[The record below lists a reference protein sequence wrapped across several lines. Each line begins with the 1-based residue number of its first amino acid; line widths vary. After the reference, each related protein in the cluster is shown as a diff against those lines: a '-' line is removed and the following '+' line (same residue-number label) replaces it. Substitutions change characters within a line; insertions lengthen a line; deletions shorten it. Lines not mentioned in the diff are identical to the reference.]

1 MKQMYIFRSK
11 PFCSF
16 APGAIFSLL
25 LVMLLSV
32 TAFAQTTGSILIK
45 GIVTDENNA
54 PLPGVTVAV
63 KGTAKGTTTNANGAY
78 SLMVNGREDV
88 LIFSLMGTQSKEVK
102 LEGKDVINVTLVND
116 TKQLKDVVVIGY
128 GTASK
133 KDVTGSI
140 TTIKS
145 EEFNQGV
152 LTTPAELLQGK
163 VPGLNVTKSGDPNA
177 APAVVLRGPST
188 IRSTGGAME
197 PFYVIDGVPGA
208 SIDLLAPADI
218 ESMDV
223 LKDASATAIYGA
235 RAANGVIMVTTKR
248 AKVGQTRLTYNAY
261 VSMEEVSKK
270 YEMLSGNEL
279 RDYLKKNGQT
289 LNAVDDDGSNT
300 NWQDLI
306 LRKGYS
312 HNHNISFGG
321 ATATTDYGGSVNYL
335 NNQGV
340 MRNTDLTRTV
350 VRGYI
355 NQRYFNNRLRLSL
368 AVTNSS
374 TKSNNIAQDQ
384 VLPGMIFY
392 LPTVCPYNADGS
404 YKENLTRTGSG
415 PYNPLALLNSAT
427 TRTDNNKTLING
439 IIQVEI
445 LKGLKYTLSGS
456 TQRDQNNIGTYLTHT
471 FAPVLTANGRATRTS
486 YLNTNTILESYFN
499 YDREFGAHS
508 VKLLAGYTYQQ
519 DKTNDGF
526 GVTTQNFSNDALTYN
541 NLYLSN
547 PTNISQIVFD
557 NNPISTLRLISYY
570 GRVQYAYADKYLFQA
585 SLRNDGSSAFGKN
598 NRWGYFPAVSAGWNI
613 SNEDFM
619 KNIRL
624 ISQLKLRA
632 GYGVSGNSAG
642 FNAFTALSI
651 YGTPTSSNA
660 KFQYNGNPTN
670 AINLVRNENPDLK
683 WESTATAN
691 IGLDFGI
698 LNDRISGS
706 VDYYIKKT
714 SDLIYDQYPV
724 STTQYII
731 PIFTA
736 NVGRIKNSG
745 VELIINAVPV
755 KTGDFTWRTSVN
767 LAHNKNVVEKLSNDQ
782 FTINYIE
789 TAQLGGKGQSGIY
802 SQIVQNGFALGTFK
816 LWHYMGKDS
825 AGISTYQKADGSVTN
840 QQPLTTDARIN
851 GNAQPSL
858 IYGWTNSFYFK
869 GFDLNFL
876 IRGVT
881 GNKILNSTLAALN
894 NPADSKLQNIP
905 RFTLEE
911 SFKDRN
917 AYLRSDRFLESGS
930 YLRMDN
936 LTLGYTFKPR
946 TQAVKSLRF
955 YVSANN
961 LFVITGYR
969 GLDPEVNIGGL
980 TPGIDNNNLYPKTR
994 TYMAGLSASF

>member
-1 MKQMYIFRSK
+1 MPVALLLLLLAML
-11 PFCSF
+11 
-16 APGAIFSLL
+16 PGAAS
-25 LVMLLSV
+25 
-32 TAFAQTTGSILIK
+32 FAQTTGSILIK

-63 KGTAKGTTTNANGAY
+63 KGTAKGTTTNANGSY
-78 SLMVNGREDV
+78 TVTVSSRKDV
-88 LIFSLMGTQSKEVK
+88 LIFSLMGTQPKEMKV
-102 LEGKDVINVTLVND
+102 EDKDVINVTLIND

-133 KDVTGSI
+133 KDVTGAI

-152 LTTPAELLQGK
+152 LTSPAELLQGK

-188 IRSTGGAME
+188 IRTSGGAME

-218 ESMDV
+218 ESIDV
-223 LKDASATAIYGA
+223 LKDAAATAIYGA

-248 AKVGQTRLTYNAY
+248 AKPGQTRLTYNAY
-261 VSMEEVSKK
+261 VSMEEVSKR
-270 YEMLSGNEL
+270 YDMLSGDEL
-279 RDYLKKNGQT
+279 RGYLKSNNQNP
-289 LNAVDDDGSNT
+289 LNPGVDDDGSNT

-335 NNQGV
+335 KNQGV

-374 TKSNNIAQDQ
+374 SKSNNIAQEN

-392 LPTVCPYNADGS
+392 LPTVSPYNADGT

-415 PYNPLALLNSAT
+415 PYNPLALLNSAVIK
-427 TRTDNNKTLING
+427 TDNNKTLING
-439 IIQVEI
+439 IVQVDI
-445 LKGLKYTLSGS
+445 IKGLKYTLSGS
-456 TQRDQNNIGTYLTHT
+456 TQRDQNNYNLYYTH
-471 FAPVLTANGRATRTS
+471 FFVPALSANGKATRTS
-486 YLNTNTILESYFN
+486 YLNTSTVLESYFN
-499 YDREFGAHS
+499 YDRDFGAHS

-519 DKTNDGF
+519 DKSNDGF
-526 GVTTQNFSNDALTYN
+526 GVTTQNFSNDALAYN

-547 PTNISQIVFD
+547 PANTSQITFD

-613 SNEDFM
+613 SSEDFM
-619 KNIRL
+619 KNVRL
-624 ISQLKLRA
+624 VSNLKLRA

-642 FNAFTALSI
+642 FNAFTSLLV
-651 YGTPTSSNA
+651 YGTPAGNA
-660 KFQYNGNPTN
+660 KFQYNGNITN

-683 WESTATAN
+683 WESTATTN

-698 LNDRISGS
+698 LNDRINGS

-731 PIFTA
+731 PMFTA
-736 NVGRIKNSG
+736 NVGSIKNSG
-745 VELIINAVPV
+745 IELIINAIPV

-767 LAHNKNVVEKLSNDQ
+767 LAHNKNTVEKLSNDK

-789 TAQLGGKGQSGIY
+789 TAQLGGKGQSTIY
-802 SQIVQNGFALGTFK
+802 SQIVKTGYALGTFN
-816 LWHYMGKDS
+816 LWHYTGKDT
-825 AGISTYQKADGSVTN
+825 AGVSTYQKADGSITN
-840 QQPLTTDARIN
+840 KQPLTTDARIS

-858 IYGWTNSFYFK
+858 VYGWTNSFYYK
-869 GFDLNFL
+869 GFDFNFL

-894 NPADSKLQNIP
+894 NPRDSKFQNIP
-905 RFTLEE
+905 RFTLDE
-911 SFKDRN
+911 SYNDVN
-917 AYLRSDRFLESGS
+917 AYLRSDRYLESGS

-936 LTLGYTFKPR
+936 ITLGYTFKPR
-946 TQAVKSLRF
+946 TQAIKSLRF
-955 YVSANN
+955 YVSGNN
-961 LFVITGYR
+961 LFVITSYR
-969 GLDPEVNIGGL
+969 GIDPEINIGGL

>member
-1 MKQMYIFRSK
+1 ML
-11 PFCSF
+11 
-16 APGAIFSLL
+16 SLL
-25 LVMLLSV
+25 LALLLSV
-32 TAFAQTTGSILIK
+32 TAFAQNTGDMLVK

-78 SLMVNGREDV
+78 SLMVNSREDV

-177 APAVVLRGPST
+177 APSVVLRGPST
-188 IRSTGGAME
+188 IRTSGGAME

-248 AKVGQTRLTYNAY
+248 AKAGQTRLTYNAY
-261 VSMEEVSKK
+261 VSMEEVSKR
-270 YEMLSGNEL
+270 YDMLSGNEL

-289 LNAVDDDGSNT
+289 LNPVDDDGSNT

-374 TKSNNIAQDQ
+374 TKGNNIAQEQ

-392 LPTVCPYNADGS
+392 LPTVSPYNADGT

-427 TRTDNNKTLING
+427 TRNDNNKTLING

-445 LKGLKYTLSGS
+445 IKGLKYTLSGA
-456 TQRDQNNIGTYLTHT
+456 TQRDQNNVNTYLTHT

-499 YDREFGAHS
+499 YDRDFGAHS

-526 GVTTQNFSNDALTYN
+526 GVTTQNFSNDALSYN

-570 GRVQYAYADKYLFQA
+570 GRVQYAYAGKYLFQA

-613 SNEDFM
+613 SSEDFM

-624 ISQLKLRA
+624 ISNLKLRA

-642 FNAFTALSI
+642 FNAFTSLLV
-651 YGTPTSSNA
+651 YGTPAGNT
-660 KFQYNGNPTN
+660 KFQYNANATN

-698 LNDRISGS
+698 LNDRINGS

-731 PIFTA
+731 PTYTA

-745 VELIINAVPV
+745 IELIINAVPV

-767 LAHNKNVVEKLSNDQ
+767 LAHNKNVVEKLSNDK

-802 SQIVQNGFALGTFK
+802 SQIVQNGYALGTFK

-825 AGISTYQKADGSVTN
+825 AGISTYQKADGTVTN
-840 QQPLTTDARIN
+840 QQPLTTDARIS

-869 GFDLNFL
+869 GFDFNFL

-894 NPADSKLQNIP
+894 NPVDAKLQNIP

-936 LTLGYTFKPR
+936 ITLGYTFKPR
-946 TQAVKSLRF
+946 TQAIKSLRF
-955 YVSANN
+955 YVSGNN
-961 LFVITGYR
+961 LFVITSYR
-969 GLDPEVNIGGL
+969 GIDPEVSLGGL

-994 TYMAGLSASF
+994 TYMVGLSASF